1 MFNLIQLLGQ
11 KHLYQNLQ
19 ISVGIIAILKV
30 YGEEKR
36 REMKG
41 QENLRTK
48 LLIVCVYKQNLHLC
62 CSLDMESS
70 KPDTAEKTAQ

>member
-1 MFNLIQLLGQ
+1 MGT
-11 KHLYQNLQ
+11 
-19 ISVGIIAILKV
+19 IAILKA

-70 KPDTAEKTAQ
+70 NPDTAEKTAQ

>member
-1 MFNLIQLLGQ
+1 
-11 KHLYQNLQ
+11 
-19 ISVGIIAILKV
+19 
-30 YGEEKR
+30 
-36 REMKG
+36 MKG

-70 KPDTAEKTAQ
+70 NPDTAEKTAQWQKTTQQKWVSY